1 MKKALL
7 VGAAFVVIGG
17 AFLAPAKGD
26 VSHQTIDATLGSS
39 VALTAAPSDVSG
51 WALAASG
58 ANTTSGGSL
67 TVSANTAYT
76 VSVVAEKATL
86 TEWNGTGYVSNGK
99 SLTSPMTV
107 SATRTGGSAL
117 VAGLATPATVGIAS
131 AGLITGTGGG
141 TDAFSVSLSQPTLI
155 TDKPLTGSNTYHN
168 KLTYTASAAL

>member
-1 MKKALL
+1 MMKKVLAGTALAL
-7 VGAAFVVIGG
+7 VTG
-17 AFLAPAKGD
+17 AFLAPAKAD
-26 VSHQTIDATLGSS
+26 VANQTIDATLGSS
-39 VALTAAPSDVSG
+39 VALTAAPSDVSS

-58 ANTTSGGSL
+58 ANTTSGGNL

-86 TEWNGTGYVSNGK
+86 SEWNGTGYVSNGK
-99 SLTSPMTV
+99 SLTAPMTV
-107 SATRTGGSAL
+107 SATRTGGTAA
-117 VAGLATPATVGIAS
+117 VAGLATPASVGVAS

-155 TDKPLTGSNTYHN
+155 TDKPLTGTNTYHN